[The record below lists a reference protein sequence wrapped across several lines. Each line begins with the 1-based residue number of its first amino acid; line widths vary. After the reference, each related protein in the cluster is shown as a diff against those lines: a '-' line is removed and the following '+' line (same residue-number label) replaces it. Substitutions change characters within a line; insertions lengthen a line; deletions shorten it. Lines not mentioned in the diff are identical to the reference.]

1 MMYEALPLLTRFC
14 IVVAANVDDLDEKA
28 KVPVVQQKG
37 RFKVTSENV
46 ESEKVNGNS
55 NFDASSLSE

>member
-1 MMYEALPLLTRFC
+1 M
-14 IVVAANVDDLDEKA
+14 
-28 KVPVVQQKG
+28 PVVQQKG

-55 NFDASSLSE
+55 NFDASSLLE